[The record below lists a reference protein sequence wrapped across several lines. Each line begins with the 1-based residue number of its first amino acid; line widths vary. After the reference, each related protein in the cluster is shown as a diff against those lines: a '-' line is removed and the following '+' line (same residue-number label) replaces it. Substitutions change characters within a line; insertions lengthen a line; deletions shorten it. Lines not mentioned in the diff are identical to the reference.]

1 MIVSCLYRKFRSD
14 NPMRLSIRLQILHDT
29 KHLFEISS
37 EILRLISNVRYTLSE
52 PLLIFFTIS
61 RYEFMTFWQVPL
73 FFDNVCYFFY
83 FFSVLAQVCSHVSLS
98 RCFKFKVLS
107 QIRHQFWFNN
117 TNITFSFNYFKI
129 STHFQF

>member
-1 MIVSCLYRKFRSD
+1 MIVSCLYRKFCSD

-29 KHLFEISS
+29 KHLSETSS
-37 EILRLISNVRYTLSE
+37 EILRFVSSVRYTLSE
-52 PLLIFFTIS
+52 PLLVFFHNLPIWNHDILTSPIIF
-61 RYEFMTFWQVPL
+61 RQRLL
-73 FFDNVCYFFY
+73 FFI
-83 FFSVLAQVCSHVSLS
+83 FSNVLAQVCSQVSLS

-117 TNITFSFNYFKI
+117 TNITFPFNYFKI